1 MPQVLGK
8 GPHGTSPRNVPAS
21 AEFSEIDALGLG
33 LSPPQM
39 MMMITTTISSIIL
52 FLAVTAWL

>member
-39 MMMITTTISSIIL
+39 MMMITTTSSIIL